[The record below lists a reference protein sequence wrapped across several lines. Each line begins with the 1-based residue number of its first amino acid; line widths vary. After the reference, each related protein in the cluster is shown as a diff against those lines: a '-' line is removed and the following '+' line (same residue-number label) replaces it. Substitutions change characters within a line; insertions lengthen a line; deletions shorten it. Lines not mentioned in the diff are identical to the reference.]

1 MLIATLV
8 VILLTYIV
16 VYNYKLLTYWK
27 RKGVKYVQPLPFVG
41 NSLPVLSGKKNL
53 NEFVIDLYRRYPDE
67 RYCGIYQYGQP
78 ILMLRD
84 LDLIKRIFAKEFRA
98 FPDHPTSANAQDD
111 DPFWGRNLFAASG
124 ERWKNLRQTLS
135 PFFTVSK
142 TKSMFTLMDE
152 IVKHLLDHLKE
163 QDCDVIEVELKGLY
177 KKYAT
182 DFIASLAFG
191 INLNSFKDADNEFIK
206 MGVEL
211 TSFSGINR
219 LRRML
224 YTINPYIRKLLNL
237 KMHPDNVGRFFRTLI
252 KDTIS
257 YRTANGIS
265 RPDLIQFLLDTRK
278 GTVHEASQDSNE
290 TQFSVVSESDLGS
303 KNKKFSTEL
312 TDDDITAQGLDFFYG
327 GSYST
332 PSLITFCSHELAF
345 HPEIQDKLRREIDGT
360 TKENGGK
367 ISYELLTRMK
377 YLDMVV
383 SETLRKWSTA
393 TWVDRICREP
403 VIIEPERP
411 GETSLHIDRGTIVW
425 IPAMAIHRDPH
436 YWPEPEKFD
445 PERFSDKNKN
455 NVNTGA
461 FLAFGGGP
469 RNCIGSRLAILQA
482 KLVIFY
488 LLSSYEIIPTSRSG
502 SGTNQ
507 LIMSDSPFWFGLKRR

>member
-1 MLIATLV
+1 MLIVTLI
-8 VILLTYIV
+8 VILLTYII

-53 NEFVIDLYRRYPDE
+53 NEFVIDLYRYYPEE

-78 ILMLRD
+78 ILLLRD
-84 LDLIKRIFAKEFRA
+84 LDLIKRIFVKEFRA
-98 FPDHPTSANAQDD
+98 FPDHPTSANAEDD

-152 IVKHLLDHLKE
+152 IVKHLLDYLKE
-163 QDCDVIEVELKGLY
+163 QDSDVIEIELKGLY

-191 INLNSFKDADNEFIK
+191 IDLNSFKDSDNEFIK

-211 TSFSGINR
+211 TSFGGVNR

-252 KDTIS
+252 KDTIR
-257 YRTANGIS
+257 YRTEKGIS

-278 GTVHEASQDSNE
+278 GAVQETAQDSNE

-332 PSLITFCSHELAF
+332 PSLITFC
-345 HPEIQDKLRREIDGT
+345 K
-360 TKENGGK
+360 
-367 ISYELLTRMK
+367 
-377 YLDMVV
+377 
-383 SETLRKWSTA
+383 
-393 TWVDRICREP
+393 
-403 VIIEPERP
+403 PERP
-411 GETSLHIDRGTIVW
+411 GETTLHIDPGTIVW

-436 YWPEPEKFD
+436 HWPEPDKFD
-445 PERFSDKNKN
+445 PERFSDKNKG

-482 KLVIFY
+482 KLVVFY
-488 LLSSYEIIPTSRSG
+488 LLCSYEIIPTSK
-502 SGTNQ
+502 SGTGSNHY
-507 LIMSDSPFWFGLKRR
+507 IMSDSPFWFGLKRR